1 MQRLRGAIL
10 RVDLFE
16 IAIVLAIALVVL
28 GPERLPEV
36 LRTVGKILRELRAA
50 SNTVMRELSD
60 VLEEQPSRVDPAAAP
75 PLEDPARATRAAIP
89 QPAAPAPRPPELPA
103 PPAAEAAP
111 AAETAAAKPDPP
123 GHEPS

>member
-1 MQRLRGAIL
+1 M
-10 RVDLFE
+10 DLFE
-16 IAIVLAIALVVL
+16 IVIVLAIALVVL

-60 VLEEQPSRVDPAAAP
+60 VLEEQPNDQPRRGDSAAPP
-75 PLEDPARATRAAIP
+75 PLEDPARATRPAVP
-89 QPAAPAPRPPELPA
+89 QPIAAPARAPEPS
-103 PPAAEAAP
+103 AAP
-111 AAETAAAKPDPP
+111 AAETPAAKPDPP

>member
-1 MQRLRGAIL
+1 M
-10 RVDLFE
+10 DLFE

-75 PLEDPARATRAAIP
+75 PLEDPARATRPVVA
-89 QPAAPAPRPPELPA
+89 QPAAPTSRPPES
-103 PPAAEAAP
+103 AAP
-111 AAETAAAKPDPP
+111 SAAETAATKPDPP

>member
-1 MQRLRGAIL
+1 
-10 RVDLFE
+10 VDLFE
-16 IAIVLAIALVVL
+16 IVIVLAIALIVL

-60 VLEEQPSRVDPAAAP
+60 VLEEQPARANPAAP
-75 PLEDPARATRAAIP
+75 QPLEDPARASRPAVP
-89 QPAAPAPRPPELPA
+89 QPMAAAPRAPEPS
-103 PPAAEAAP
+103 AAP
-111 AAETAAAKPDPP
+111 AADATAAKPDPP

>member
-1 MQRLRGAIL
+1 M
-10 RVDLFE
+10 DLFE
-16 IAIVLAIALVVL
+16 IVIVLAIALVVL

-60 VLEEQPSRVDPAAAP
+60 VLEEQPNRADPAGAP
-75 PLEDPARATRAAIP
+75 PLEDPARATRPAVP
-89 QPAAPAPRPPELPA
+89 QPIASAPRAPES
-103 PPAAEAAP
+103 PAAKTG
-111 AAETAAAKPDPP
+111 ETAAAKPDPP

>member
-1 MQRLRGAIL
+1 M
-10 RVDLFE
+10 DLFE
-16 IAIVLAIALVVL
+16 IVIVLAIALVVL

-60 VLEEQPSRVDPAAAP
+60 VLEEQPNRADPAAPP
-75 PLEDPARATRAAIP
+75 PLEDPARATRPAIP
-89 QPAAPAPRPPELPA
+89 QPSAPAARAPETSA
-103 PPAAEAAP
+103 PPASETP
-111 AAETAAAKPDPP
+111 AAKSDPP

>member
-1 MQRLRGAIL
+1 
-10 RVDLFE
+10 VDLFE

-60 VLEEQPSRVDPAAAP
+60 VLEEQPNRADSSASP
-75 PLEDPARATRAAIP
+75 PLEDPARATRAAVP
-89 QPAAPAPRPPELPA
+89 QPMASAPRAPET
-103 PPAAEAAP
+103 PAASP
-111 AAETAAAKPDPP
+111 IETTPAKPDPP

>member
-1 MQRLRGAIL
+1 M
-10 RVDLFE
+10 DLFE
-16 IAIVLAIALVVL
+16 IVIVLAIALVVL

-60 VLEEQPSRVDPAAAP
+60 VLEEQPSRVDPAAPP
-75 PLEDPARATRAAIP
+75 PLEDPARATRPAVP
-89 QPAAPAPRPPELPA
+89 QPVAAPVRAP
-103 PPAAEAAP
+103 
-111 AAETAAAKPDPP
+111 ETSVARASETTAAKPDPP